1 MPILSASQTNVGLER
16 PHNEDFIWIN
26 EDLGLFIVA
35 DGMGGHEAGEVASQL
50 AATTAAQSIKHA
62 VTHQTEPLSSAAMQK
77 LLFQALQESNETVR
91 AEAKR
96 GGQQR
101 KMGSTIVV
109 GLIRLPHV
117 YIVHAGDARAYLA
130 RESQLTQLT
139 QDDSYVAEL
148 VAAGVLTRD
157 AARNHPYGSIVTQA
171 IGQDDPLD
179 PTFTELT
186 VTANDWLL
194 FCSDGLT
201 GMLDEAG
208 IIHHIEQAQGDPI
221 ALVESLTEAANKA
234 GGKDNISVI
243 AIRVLPE

>member
-1 MPILSASQTNVGLER
+1 MPLISASKTSVGLER
-16 PHNEDFIWIN
+16 PHNEDYIWVN

-50 AATTAAQSIKHA
+50 AATTAAQSIKHE
-62 VTHQTEPLSSAAMQK
+62 VTHQMEPLSRVAIQQ
-77 LLFQALQESNETVR
+77 LLFNALQKSNDTVR
-91 AEAKR
+91 AEANR

-109 GLIRLPHV
+109 GLVRLPYV

-130 RESQLTQLT
+130 RENQLTQLT

-148 VAAGVLTRD
+148 VAAGVLSRAD
-157 AARNHPYGSIVTQA
+157 AKNHPYVSIVTQA
-171 IGQDDPLD
+171 IGQEEPLE

-186 VTANDWLL
+186 VTTQDWLL

-201 GMLDEAG
+201 GMIDEDV
-208 IIHHIEQAQGDPI
+208 ILSHIEQAQGNPTT
-221 ALVESLTEAANKA
+221 LVEDLTAAANEA
-234 GGKDNISVI
+234 GGKDNISVV
-243 AIRVLPE
+243 AIHIVAD